1 MTKRRCRW
9 NCIPSA
15 LPECLADEGSQK
27 HICMELEKNEGEIL
41 KLFLDG
47 VDITNQLEPSSTTN
61 MYLWNFSIPSEQ
73 VDTQQH
79 SLVFYSIP
87 AASADVNGDGAVNI
101 ADVAALVNNIQ
112 NKQ

>member
-1 MTKRRCRW
+1 MELYSK
-9 NCIPSA
+9 
-15 LPECLADEGSQK
+15 CLADEGSQK
-27 HICMELEKNEGEIL
+27 HICMEFKKNDGEIL

-47 VDITNQLEPSSTTN
+47 VDITNQLEPSSTIN
-61 MYLWNFSIPSEQ
+61 LYAWNFSIPSEQ

-79 SLVFYSIP
+79 SLVFYSVP

-101 ADVAALVNNIQ
+101 ADVTALVNNIL

>member
-1 MTKRRCRW
+1 
-9 NCIPSA
+9 
-15 LPECLADEGSQK
+15 
-27 HICMELEKNEGEIL
+27 MELEKNDGEIL

-47 VDITNQLEPSSTTN
+47 VDITNQLEPSTVTN
-61 MYLWNFSIPSEQ
+61 LYAWKYSIPSEQ

-79 SLVFYSIP
+79 SLGFYSIP

>member
-1 MTKRRCRW
+1 MELY
-9 NCIPSA
+9 S
-15 LPECLADEGSQK
+15 ECLADEGSQK
-27 HICMELEKNEGEIL
+27 HICMELEKNDGEIL

-47 VDITNQLEPSSTTN
+47 VDITDQLEPSTVTN
-61 MYLWNFSIPSEQ
+61 KYLWNFSIPSEQ

-79 SLVFYSIP
+79 SLVFYSVP